1 MLPGR
6 FFSPH
11 QSNLPTHTR
20 VIKGS
25 EYQACPVRNSSIGGH
40 FGKQGRA
47 DTISNHLNDRRKAGR
62 LVRNRH
68 ILFAQL
74 TRLECVIPEAM
85 PLFQKQHLSTLEILG
100 PELLT
105 QGQPRIR

>member
-11 QSNLPTHTR
+11 QSNLPTHTW

-40 FGKQGRA
+40 FRKERRP
-47 DTISNHLNDRRKAGR
+47 DSVRYHLYNCRKAGR

-85 PLFQKQHLSTLEILG
+85 PLFQKQHLSILEILG